1 MKAMILAAGLGT
13 RLRPLTDNLP
23 KPLLPLEGHPLI
35 EYTLLL
41 LRRNGLTDVMI
52 NLHYQGEK
60 IRASL
65 GDGSRLG
72 MKIRYSEEPQI
83 LGTGGGIKNVQSYF
97 SDEPFLVINS
107 DILVDVDLTRVIE
120 SHRRQNCAATMV
132 LREDPDVEKW
142 GPIGVDSQNRI
153 RQLLGKPE
161 WTGEPLSKKMFTGI
175 HVMGP
180 RVLSYIPD
188 GKFSNIVDAY
198 IEMTRKGDRLMAHVC
213 SDYWMDIGTPDR
225 YRTVQEDLKSKRVSL
240 SFMEGI

>member
-13 RLRPLTDNLP
+13 RLRPLTDHLP
-23 KPLLPLEGHPLI
+23 KPLLPIDGRPLI

-41 LRRNGLTDVMI
+41 LRKYGLIDVVI

-60 IRASL
+60 IREAL
-65 GDGSRLG
+65 GNGSRLG

-83 LGTGGGIKNVQSYF
+83 LGTGGGIKNVQSFF
-97 SDEPFLVINS
+97 SEEPFLVINS
-107 DILVDVDLTRVIE
+107 DILVDVDLNRVIE
-120 SHRRQNCAATMV
+120 THRRAGAAATLV

-142 GPIGVDSQNRI
+142 GAVGVDSQHRI

-161 WTGEPLSKKMFTGI
+161 WAGEALSKKMFTGI

-180 RVLSYIPD
+180 RVLSHIPA
-188 GKFSNIVDAY
+188 GRFSNIVDAY
-198 IEMTRKGDRLMAHVC
+198 IEMARTGERLIGHGC

-225 YRTVQEDLKSKRVSL
+225 YRAAQEDLKARRVRL
-240 SFMEGI
+240 SFLEAG